1 MTDLDLLR
9 RHLLGLGKVL
19 LGYSGGVDS
28 ALLAVVA
35 TEALGA
41 GRFLAVIGRSPSYP
55 EVQWRYAMELAARF
69 HIPLLEL
76 ETRELDDPRY
86 LRNATDRC
94 YFCKSELWTRLG
106 SVARRLGFDTIVD
119 GTNAD
124 DLGEHRPGMRAGRET
139 GIRSPLAELGWTK
152 DAVRAGSRELGLPTW
167 NSPAAPCLSSR
178 VRYGLEITA
187 ERLHQ
192 VEQGEAF
199 LRSLGV
205 VGDLR
210 VRHHG
215 SHASL
220 EVTPG
225 EMPLLRSRWESVG
238 RFFTGLGFDGVELD
252 PAGYRRGR
260 LLALAPDGAA

>member
-9 RHLLGLGKVL
+9 RHLSGLGKVL

-35 TEALGA
+35 SDTLGP
-41 GRFLAVIGRSPSYP
+41 GRFLAAIGRSPSYP
-55 EVQWRYAMELAARF
+55 EVQWRAAMELAARYQV
-69 HIPLLEL
+69 PLLEL
-76 ETRELDDPRY
+76 DTHELSDPRY

-94 YFCKSELWTRLG
+94 YFCKSELWFRLG
-106 SVARRLGFDTIVD
+106 EVARAQGFDTVID
-119 GTNAD
+119 GTNGD
-124 DLGEHRPGMRAGRET
+124 DLGEHRPGLRAGRET
-139 GIRSPLAELGWTK
+139 GIRSPLAELGWSK
-152 DAVRAGSRELGLPTW
+152 EAVRAASRGLRLPTW
-167 NSPAAPCLSSR
+167 DAPAAPCLSSR

-187 ERLHQ
+187 ERLRQ

-215 SHASL
+215 SRASV

-225 EMPLLRSRWESVG
+225 EMTTLRSRWGAVE
-238 RFFTGLGFDGVELD
+238 RFFAELGFDGVELD
-252 PAGYRRGR
+252 PRGYGRGR
-260 LLALAPDGAA
+260 LLALAPEGS